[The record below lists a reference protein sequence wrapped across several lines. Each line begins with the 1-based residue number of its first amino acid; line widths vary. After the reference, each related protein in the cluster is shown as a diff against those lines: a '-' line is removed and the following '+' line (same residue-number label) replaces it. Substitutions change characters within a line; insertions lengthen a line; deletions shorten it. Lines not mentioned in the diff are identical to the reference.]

1 MLARRPIALL
11 ATALC
16 VCFLQSYCIAQDKS
30 NVQFGKVSP
39 ADFNLP
45 TNPIIDT
52 NTDAVVLADVG
63 SVHFVGNK
71 HNWFSYVYKRQT
83 RVKIINKK
91 SIEDLA
97 TQKVLLYGSDKDERV
112 ETLSAVAATTY
123 NLENGQVSTT
133 QLDKQD
139 IYSTRIDRSYTEK
152 KFTLPAV
159 KEGSIIEYT
168 YTITSDFEFRL
179 PSWEFQSESYPCLW
193 SEYQVKIP
201 QTLSYIFVRQGVHSY
216 VVDKG
221 KEGHESYKVTEKA
234 ETGSALGAQ
243 DRDLFVS
250 ANTVEHQWAMK
261 NIPALRF
268 ENYLTT
274 PANYIDK
281 IEFQLS
287 KTYDGQESHDQ
298 TNSWKKATEELLH
311 QEDFGTP
318 LEEDNGWLTDLVDK
332 ISGSNPAALEQA
344 RSIYYYVS
352 SHFTCTRYGK
362 YITTNLKDVVK
373 KNSGSVGDINLLLIA
388 MLRKKGWQADPVVLS
403 TREYGYNLVSYPVL
417 AKLNYV
423 IVRLKLDGRV
433 WYLDAAQPHLGF
445 GRLPGDC
452 YNGHARIISNKDSAS
467 IYFEADSLKEKK
479 TTMVILSG
487 TDKGLEGMYQSTL
500 GDQESYNLRRWVARK
515 GEGEWF
521 KSTQTAY
528 GDDLTISNE
537 GIDSLSQPENPARVH
552 YEFRLNQEP
561 GASLIYINPMWWSDT
576 RDNPFKAADRKY
588 PVEMPYVM
596 DDVYIYSMDIPE
608 GYLVDELPKSAKVS
622 LNGDQ
627 GLFEYII
634 AKQDNTIQL
643 RCRIRLNKAWFP
655 ADDYDGL
662 RDFYAYVVKKESEQ
676 IVLKKK

>member
-1 MLARRPIALL
+1 
-11 ATALC
+11 
-16 VCFLQSYCIAQDKS
+16 VH
-30 NVQFGKVSP
+30 FGKVSP

-45 TNPIIDT
+45 ANPIIDT
-52 NTDAVVLADVG
+52 NADAVVLADVG

-83 RVKIINKK
+83 RIKIINKK
-91 SIEDLA
+91 SIVDLA
-97 TQKVLLYGSDKDERV
+97 TQKVVLYGSEKDESV

-123 NLENGQVSTT
+123 NLENGQVNAT

-139 IYSTRIDRSYTEK
+139 IYTTRTDRRHTEK
-152 KFTLPAV
+152 RFTLPAM

-168 YTITSDFEFRL
+168 YTITSDFEFNL

-193 SEYQVKIP
+193 SEYEVKIP
-201 QTLSYIFVRQGVHSY
+201 QTLSYIFVRQGVHGY
-216 VVDKG
+216 VLDKG
-221 KEGHESYKVTEKA
+221 KEGLENYRVTEKA
-234 ETGSALGAQ
+234 ETGTALGTQ
-243 DRDLFVS
+243 DQDLFVS

-261 NIPALRF
+261 DIPALRF
-268 ENYLTT
+268 ESYLTT

-287 KTYDGQESHDQ
+287 KIYNGQESFDH

-311 QEDFGTP
+311 DEEFGEP
-318 LEEDNGWLTDLVDK
+318 LGEDNEWLTDLVDK
-332 ISGSNPAALEQA
+332 ISGSNSAALEQA
-344 RSIYYYVS
+344 KSIYYYVS
-352 SHFTCTRYGK
+352 SHFTCTNHYNK
-362 YITTNLKDVVK
+362 NITTTLRDVVK
-373 KNSGSVGDINLLLIA
+373 KNSGTVGDINLLLIA

-423 IVRLKLDGRV
+423 IVRLKLDGKI

-445 GRLPGDC
+445 GRLPGNC
-452 YNGHARIISNKDSAS
+452 YNGHARIISNTDSAS

-479 TTMVILSG
+479 FTMVMLSS
-487 TDKGLEGMYQSTL
+487 TDEGLKGVYQSTL
-500 GDQESYNLRRWVARK
+500 GDQESYNLRRWVSEK
-515 GEGEWF
+515 GEKPWF
-521 KSTQTAY
+521 KNIKAAY

-537 GIDSLSQPENPARVH
+537 AIDSLSQPENPVKVH

-596 DDVYIYSMDIPE
+596 DDTYIYSMEIPD
-608 GYLVDELPKSAKVS
+608 GYVVDELPKSAKVS
-622 LNGDQ
+622 LNADQ
-627 GLFEYII
+627 GLFEYLI
-634 AKQDNTIQL
+634 AKQDNLVQL

-655 ADDYDGL
+655 ADDYASL
-662 RDFYAYVVKKESEQ
+662 RDFYAYIVKKESEQ